1 MRVVLDT
8 NVLLV
13 SIALR
18 SRYRPIFEAL
28 LSGQYILVISND
40 ILTEYEE
47 IIIRKTNVKVAS
59 NILEAIGNLSNVV
72 KQEIYIKWDII
83 EKDRDDNK
91 FVDAAIAGNCDYLV
105 SNDKHFNILK
115 ERGND
120 LVKLINIQEFLEI
133 IEALN
138 ELG

>member
-1 MRVVLDT
+1 MRIVLDT

-18 SRYRPIFEAL
+18 SRYRPIFDAL
-28 LSGQYILVISND
+28 LNNQYILVVSND

-47 IIIRKTNVKVAS
+47 IIIRKTNPIIAA
-59 NILEAIGNLSNVV
+59 NILDAIGNLSNVI
-72 KQEIYIKWDII
+72 KQDIYIKWDIV

-120 LVKLINIQEFLEI
+120 LVKLINIQEFLGIVE
-133 IEALN
+133 ELN
-138 ELG
+138 RLA

>member
-13 SIALR
+13 
-18 SRYRPIFEAL
+18 
-28 LSGQYILVISND
+28 ISND
-40 ILTEYEE
+40 VLTEYEE
-47 IIIRKTNVKVAS
+47 IMIRKTNITIAS
-59 NILEAIGNLSNVV
+59 NILEAIGNLSNVI
-72 KQEIYIKWDII
+72 KQKIYIKWDII
-83 EKDRDDNK
+83 KRDRDDNK

-133 IEALN
+133 VEALDR
-138 ELG
+138 LS

>member
-40 ILTEYEE
+40 VLTEYEE
-47 IIIRKTNVKVAS
+47 IMIRKTNITIAS
-59 NILEAIGNLSNVV
+59 NILEAIGNLSNVI
-72 KQEIYIKWDII
+72 KQKIYIK
-83 EKDRDDNK
+83 
-91 FVDAAIAGNCDYLV
+91 
-105 SNDKHFNILK
+105 
-115 ERGND
+115 
-120 LVKLINIQEFLEI
+120 
-133 IEALN
+133 
-138 ELG
+138 

>member
-13 SIALR
+13 SIAVR
-18 SRYRPIFEAL
+18 SRYRPIFDAL
-28 LSGQYILVISND
+28 LNGKYILVVSND
-40 ILTEYEE
+40 VLTEYEE
-47 IIIRKTNVKVAS
+47 IIIRKTNPTIAT
-59 NILEAIGNLSNVV
+59 NILEAIGNLSNVI
-72 KQEIYIKWDII
+72 KQDIYVKWDII
-83 EKDRDDNK
+83 EKDKDDNK

-120 LVKLINIQEFLEI
+120 LVKLINIQEFLGIVE
-133 IEALN
+133 ELN
-138 ELG
+138 RLE

>member
-18 SRYRPIFEAL
+18 SRYRPIFDAL

-47 IIIRKTNVKVAS
+47 IIIRKTNVKIAS
-59 NILEAIGNLSNVV
+59 SILEAIGNLSNVA
-72 KQEIYIKWDII
+72 KQEIYIKWDIV

-91 FVDAAIAGNCDYLV
+91 FVGAAIAGNCDYLV

-133 IEALN
+133 VEALN
-138 ELG
+138 ELD

>member
-18 SRYRPIFEAL
+18 SRYRPIFDAL
-28 LSGQYILVISND
+28 LNGQYILVISND
-40 ILTEYEE
+40 VLTEYEE
-47 IIIRKTNVKVAS
+47 ILIRKTNVTIAS
-59 NILEAIGNLSNVV
+59 NILEAIGNLSNVI
-72 KQEIYIKWDII
+72 KQEIYVKWDII

-115 ERGND
+115 EKGND

-133 IEALN
+133 VEALDR
-138 ELG
+138 LS